1 MGSRQLVLGMRFGA
15 SARGSRGGRRA
26 CLPELQGLIV
36 GRHTVVVRA
45 PAATHTTL
53 EIARAWAATSPKA
66 GNMSIG
72 SKSMSLAGECKAMQ
86 ETLQERCGLRSQSL
100 PWQRSIHD
108 PVYRLS
114 TTTCMSRSPGVDSL
128 RSEPCGFEAP
138 FTMHDTVCRLPRI
151 PLLRGSM
158 NKGKK
163 RKDRARR
170 RRSGVLVE
178 NKDSGPPFGQDESL
192 LL

>member
-72 SKSMSLAGECKAMQ
+72 SKSMSLAGGCKAMQ
-86 ETLQERCGLRSQSL
+86 ETLQEKCGLRSQFL
-100 PWQRSIHD
+100 LWQRSIHD
-108 PVYRLS
+108 PVYRS
-114 TTTCMSRSPGVDSL
+114 NTTTWRGLSSSVDAL
-128 RSEPCGFEAP
+128 RIEPYGFEVVFSKHVYA
-138 FTMHDTVCRLPRI
+138 VCRPPRIYLPRT
-151 PLLRGSM
+151 RV
-158 NKGKK
+158 N
-163 RKDRARR
+163 R
-170 RRSGVLVE
+170 LV
-178 NKDSGPPFGQDESL
+178 SVAQRP
-192 LL
+192 